1 MARRTVWRDIFRS
14 GCDCVY
20 GKVARPQVQRAH
32 LQTAMLKFLHKFW
45 LSGIP
50 PAAAGGILVNI
61 TCVETLAGLLCVTE
75 WGTSRGRFNQADHR
89 EFQSECAF
97 GRGIDNPRSLVR
109 GSEDY
114 GIG

>member
-45 LSGIP
+45 LSGIL

-61 TCVETLAGLLCVTE
+61 TCIETLAAMFGSYADRAFAAGFRFRVRAASAMKRCVRAQSDFNSE
-75 WGTSRGRFNQADHR
+75 WLSRGEARP
-89 EFQSECAF
+89 
-97 GRGIDNPRSLVR
+97 G
-109 GSEDY
+109 
-114 GIG
+114 